1 ERRLPESRLGVARH
15 DLASWDV
22 APLVLPA
29 LGGAINQI
37 SCIALPLFQGVA
49 WTPAIP
55 QRDFLSVVN
64 ALSVFG
70 LSPSQPSEQ
79 IRIRLQP
86 RTFLGALT
94 YRCSS
99 VTSGGLMTPRSRR
112 SFQERDDCSRAAQI
126 LAGKPLIRGSLVL
139 QHRSCGKSYCRCQ
152 KG

>member
-1 ERRLPESRLGVARH
+1 MAHLLDTPDPTASRAYLQLSG
-15 DLASWDV
+15 
-22 APLVLPA
+22 
-29 LGGAINQI
+29 GGA
-37 SCIALPLFQGVA
+37 
-49 WTPAIP
+49 AIP

-94 YRCSS
+94 YQCSS
-99 VTSGGLMTPRSRR
+99 VTSGGLMTPRSQR

-126 LAGKPLIRGSLVL
+126 LAGKPLIRGSL
-139 QHRSCGKSYCRCQ
+139 
-152 KG
+152 